1 MRFALL
7 AVLAAGLPAA
17 FAAPGA
23 LHLMQKPDM
32 NKTAIV
38 FSYAGDLWTVSR
50 QGGAAQRLT
59 SGPGFET
66 DPAFSPDGNT
76 IAFSGEYDGNTDVF
90 TVPAT
95 GVRPACSA
103 SVLREKKTRSG
114 VATHRLMM
122 KRMWVRR
129 SGSRMRR

>member
-23 LHLMQKPDM
+23 LHLLQKPAM
-32 NKTAIV
+32 NRTEIV

-76 IAFSGEYDGNTDVF
+76 IAAAE
-90 TVPAT
+90 
-95 GVRPACSA
+95 
-103 SVLREKKTRSG
+103 
-114 VATHRLMM
+114 
-122 KRMWVRR
+122 
-129 SGSRMRR
+129 